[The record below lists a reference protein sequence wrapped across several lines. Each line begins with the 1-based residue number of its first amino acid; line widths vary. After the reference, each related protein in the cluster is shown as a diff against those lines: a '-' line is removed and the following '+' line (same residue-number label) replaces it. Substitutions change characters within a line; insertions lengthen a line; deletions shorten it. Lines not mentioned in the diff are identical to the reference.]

1 VSWSL
6 VSFRKS
12 FTKRTW
18 MDGKSF
24 ERVLIL
30 ISTGFVVQS
39 MKHFE
44 NRAFLS
50 FKRFPLMSD
59 LPVSISIAIPD
70 SVSTMSMPFTS
81 KTG

>member
-1 VSWSL
+1 
-6 VSFRKS
+6 
-12 FTKRTW
+12 

-30 ISTGFVVQS
+30 ISTGLVVAS

-44 NRAFLS
+44 LREFLS
-50 FKRFPLMSD
+50 FKRFWLMSD

-70 SVSTMSMPFTS
+70 WVSTMSMPFTS
-81 KTG
+81 QTG